1 LCNKVLHGNN
11 LALAMAEAGEKAM
24 VVVLRGDVGG
34 SLLAKTT
41 QGHADVLLLDS

>member
-11 LALAMAEAGEKAM
+11 PVLAKAM
-24 VVVLRGDVGG
+24 VVAVRGVVVD

-41 QGHADVLLLDS
+41 QGHTDVILVD

>member
-1 LCNKVLHGNN
+1 
-11 LALAMAEAGEKAM
+11 MAEAGEKAM